1 VSPSVVLNQN
11 AKILV
16 KFINKSNKGTYLSNQ
31 DLRDMRLMREESE
44 KEQVK
49 KESIPKDKMSL

>member
-11 AKILV
+11 AKILA
-16 KFINKSNKGTYLSNQ
+16 KFINKSNKGTCLCNQ

-44 KEQVK
+44 KEQAK
-49 KESIPKDKMSL
+49 KESLPKDKMSL

>member
-1 VSPSVVLNQN
+1 MSPSVVLNQN

-16 KFINKSNKGTYLSNQ
+16 KFINKSNKSTHLLTE

-44 KEQVK
+44 RELAK
-49 KESIPKDKMSL
+49 KESHPKDKMSI